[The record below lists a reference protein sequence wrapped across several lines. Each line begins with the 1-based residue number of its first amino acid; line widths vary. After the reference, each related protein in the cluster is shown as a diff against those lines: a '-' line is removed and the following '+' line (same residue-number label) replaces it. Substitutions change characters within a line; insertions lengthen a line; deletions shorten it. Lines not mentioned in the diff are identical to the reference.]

1 MIRLSTTS
9 QKLQAVLAGAVT
21 TNQLHC
27 VVCYSDDNGST
38 YVGGTQLTSTNDTT
52 AVDICAAP
60 AASTVRD
67 IDNLSIRNRDTA
79 AATVTVMLDSSG
91 ADSEIVKATL
101 AIGDSLLYTHGDGW
115 KVVAVDGAIKTGAGL
130 AYTPVNKAGDSM
142 TGLLRLIKGPD
153 IASAATVDLGTATGN
168 TVDVTHSTGTT
179 AITSLGGASL
189 QAGTEIE
196 TRFVI
201 SGGTLTLTHH
211 ATNLYLAGGANIT
224 LANGDVIRWRKM
236 HSSNAEWK
244 MVGGKLPASQAEAE
258 AGTDNGRDMTPLRVA
273 QAIAALGSSVALDS
287 PITMATGSPAI
298 IEISTS
304 IPAGTKR
311 IDIGVAGGSTNS
323 TSKWLIQIG
332 DSGGFETTGYSS
344 GATNDNGTRVTSTAG
359 FIVTSAEAAALSWS
373 GVITLL
379 LIDAANNT
387 WVESGH
393 LTDVGS
399 GANSE
404 SGGHKSLSGELTSI
418 RWTTVGG
425 TAVADAGTLAIQ
437 YS

>member
-1 MIRLSTTS
+1 MSQHDYNLADQAGAAFRADLNSALAAIVSQNSGATEPAATFAYQWWADTTS
-9 QKLQAVLAGAVT
+9 GRLKQRNAANSAWLDRGPLAAVYATFGELVKFVKGA
-21 TNQLHC
+21 
-27 VVCYSDDNGST
+27 
-38 YVGGTQLTSTNDTT
+38 
-52 AVDICAAP
+52 
-60 AASTVRD
+60 
-67 IDNLSIRNRDTA
+67 
-79 AATVTVMLDSSG
+79 
-91 ADSEIVKATL
+91 
-101 AIGDSLLYTHGDGW
+101 
-115 KVVAVDGAIKTGAGL
+115 
-130 AYTPVNKAGDSM
+130 
-142 TGLLRLIKGPD
+142 D

-273 QAIAALGSSVALDS
+273 QAIAALGSSAALDS

-323 TSKWLIQIG
+323 TSNWLIQIG

-359 FIVTSAEAAALSWS
+359 FIVTNAEAAALSWS

-399 GANSE
+399 GADSE